1 MPVSDSFRCLIRQPL
16 RFDYFGLL
24 AESGTFRDHCVL
36 PPRHDGQNTCSVF
49 QKRRVLST
57 PPRKNILLLKIE
69 KQAYNSP
76 VPRSL
81 TRAYRDRHD
90 TWCGMRWTRAVRQ
103 TNAPRAYGQAVWS
116 CPLDAGVKFAD
127 DESAG
132 DGGYQA
138 RDTGEI
144 TEQPFQP
151 LRRECRSDF
160 GVPVLA
166 CVRLF
171 CFARKAVGA
180 ACTRHSLPPLFFQG
194 VTTGKARTNS
204 RRGNEESCLPI

>member
-49 QKRRVLST
+49 QKRRVLSP

-90 TWCGMRWTRAVRQ
+90 TWCGTAVDALARSDE
-103 TNAPRAYGQAVWS
+103 ASSAADGEVVWS
-116 CPLDAGVKFAD
+116 
-127 DESAG
+127 
-132 DGGYQA
+132 
-138 RDTGEI
+138 
-144 TEQPFQP
+144 
-151 LRRECRSDF
+151 
-160 GVPVLA
+160 
-166 CVRLF
+166 
-171 CFARKAVGA
+171 
-180 ACTRHSLPPLFFQG
+180 
-194 VTTGKARTNS
+194 
-204 RRGNEESCLPI
+204 